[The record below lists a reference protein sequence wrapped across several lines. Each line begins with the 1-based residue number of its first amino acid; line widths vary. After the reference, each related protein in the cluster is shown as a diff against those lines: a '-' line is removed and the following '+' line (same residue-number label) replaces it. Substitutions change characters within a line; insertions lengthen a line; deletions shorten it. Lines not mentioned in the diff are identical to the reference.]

1 MDLKERLSVLGG
13 LKDEMRDKT
22 GSCRST
28 ADDWSP
34 VWRHLLSQ
42 VTGLM
47 RWKTSTFTIFLFL
60 TLAHAGPGESL
71 LGAAEAELPADN
83 AGRLQV
89 PAVVAHRPPLV
100 VFQHL
105 HPALAQLGTS
115 LQPHV
120 SLDDKQTH
128 NKDSLIYSTLCTWGN
143 IIQTACVQ

>member
-1 MDLKERLSVLGG
+1 MTEF
-13 LKDEMRDKT
+13 
-22 GSCRST
+22 
-28 ADDWSP
+28 
-34 VWRHLLSQ
+34 HLPSQ
-42 VTGLM
+42 VTGFNGFNVM
-47 RWKTSTFTIFLFL
+47 QNQHIHYILFL
-60 TLAHAGPGESL
+60 TLTHAGPGESL

-120 SLDDKQTH
+120 SLDNKQTH
-128 NKDSLIYSTLCTWGN
+128 KTDILNYSTLCT
-143 IIQTACVQ
+143 